1 MGGARANGG
10 LQYAAECFGRPL
22 RVAHIVLSLDCGGLE
37 RMVLGLVRAGCA
49 RGHMISVVCL
59 ERRGALAAHVEEAG
73 ARVLCADKR
82 PGLRPGMVGR
92 MKRIFRELAPDA
104 VHTHQIGALL
114 YAGRAARRADVPVV
128 VHTEHGNHLKGLA
141 PWHRRVRARLLWKLA
156 ARAADR
162 FFCVSAD
169 IADTLK
175 ATGIPPAKLAVM
187 PNGIAPAEVD
197 HAEVERTRRL
207 LGWPENVRIIGTVG
221 RLSTIKRQDLLLR
234 AFARLYR
241 ARSKA
246 RLLVIGDGP
255 EAAALHQLSTALGIA
270 GAVYF
275 AGYQQRPEAYLRLM
289 DVFALSSDSE
299 GMPMALLEAWAAG
312 VPVVSTSVGG
322 IPELIEEG
330 CTGLLVAPGDDDAL
344 AAALEELL
352 ADPVR
357 ARVLG
362 EAGRV
367 EVERNFGLD
376 RAAAA
381 YEAAYCGC
389 AMTPPEEMPCASS
402 C

>member
-1 MGGARANGG
+1 
-10 LQYAAECFGRPL
+10 
-22 RVAHIVLSLDCGGLE
+22 
-37 RMVLGLVRAGCA
+37 
-49 RGHMISVVCL
+49 
-59 ERRGALAAHVEEAG
+59 
-73 ARVLCADKR
+73 
-82 PGLRPGMVGR
+82 
-92 MKRIFRELAPDA
+92 
-104 VHTHQIGALL
+104 
-114 YAGRAARRADVPVV
+114 

-141 PWHRRVRARLLWKLA
+141 RWHRRVRARLLWRLA

-162 FFCVSAD
+162 LFCVSAD

-175 ATGIPPAKLAVM
+175 AAGISPAKLAVM

-197 HAEVERTRRL
+197 HADVERTRRS
-207 LGWPENVRIIGTVG
+207 LGWPENVRIVGTVG

-241 ARSKA
+241 VRSEA
-246 RLLVIGDGP
+246 RLLVVGDGP
-255 EAAALHQLSTALGIA
+255 EAAALRLLSAALGIA
-270 GAVYF
+270 SAVHF

-344 AAALEELL
+344 AAALEELV
-352 ADPVR
+352 ADPAR
-357 ARVLG
+357 ARALG
-362 EAGRV
+362 EAGRA

-389 AMTPPEEMPCASS
+389 ATTRPEEVPCASS